1 MVAGV
6 PERRRHVKLH
16 WTELLAVTALVGAGC
31 ITIYAGL
38 ARALRCAVAARQ
50 RETERQISA
59 MAATM
64 KALQA
69 RVAELGR
76 LHAAQ
81 MQEGDFAIAAPKKDD
96 AGGKKE
102 PMKPEIVAALTAAA
116 TAYLGKKARIRSA
129 RQLADE
135 SAGAWAQQ
143 GRVIVQTSHNLRSN
157 G

>member
-1 MVAGV
+1 M
-6 PERRRHVKLH
+6 KLH
-16 WTELLAVTALVGAGC
+16 WVELATITALAGAGC
-31 ITIYAGL
+31 IAIYAGFS
-38 ARALRCAVAARQ
+38 RVLRRAVAARQ
-50 RETERQISA
+50 RETERQLSA
-59 MAATM
+59 MATTV

-76 LHAAQ
+76 Q
-81 MQEGDFAIAAPKKDD
+81 QEAPARQGDFSVVAPDHND
-96 AGGKKE
+96 AGRKNE

-116 TAYLGKKARIRSA
+116 TTFLGKKARIRSA
-129 RQLADE
+129 HQLADE